1 MKHIVAYLILSLVM
15 NLTQAALPETQ
26 KRTKRCHDVSAL
38 LHGASVFVFVR

>member
-15 NLTQAALPETQ
+15 NLTQASLPATP
-26 KRTKRCHDVSAL
+26 KRAKRCRDVSAL